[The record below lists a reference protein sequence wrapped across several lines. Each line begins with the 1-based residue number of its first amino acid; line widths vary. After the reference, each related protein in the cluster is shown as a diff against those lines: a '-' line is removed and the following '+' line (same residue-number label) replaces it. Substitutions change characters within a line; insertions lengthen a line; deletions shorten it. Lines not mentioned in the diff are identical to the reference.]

1 MKQLLMALAVSVAL
15 LGTAAPVLA
24 ESDIQAVKRKLIE
37 RLPGATVDH
46 IAPTPMKGVY
56 EVGINNGDIVYVSA
70 DGRYLLRGV
79 LMDLVTQENQHTAQ

>member
-1 MKQLLMALAVSVAL
+1 MKQLLMALAVSAAL

-24 ESDIQAVKRKLIE
+24 ESDIQSVKRKLIE

-56 EVGINNGDIVYVSA
+56 
-70 DGRYLLRGV
+70 
-79 LMDLVTQENQHTAQ
+79 